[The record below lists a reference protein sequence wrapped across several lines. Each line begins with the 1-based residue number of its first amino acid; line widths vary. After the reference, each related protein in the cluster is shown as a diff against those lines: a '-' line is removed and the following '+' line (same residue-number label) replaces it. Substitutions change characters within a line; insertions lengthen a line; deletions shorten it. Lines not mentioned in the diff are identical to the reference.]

1 MIYGRTSALFVSHV
15 QACCM
20 RILLLAPIYA
30 IVSWFMMVFLPVSGY
45 IEILRD
51 AYEGY
56 ALNCFWVMLVLW
68 CGGQR
73 RVIEIMAREEQ
84 LSCFLCPLV
93 QNCGCGLPVFRWPS
107 ASSFFRCDAAARDVC
122 SS

>member
-1 MIYGRTSALFVSHV
+1 
-15 QACCM
+15 M

-30 IVSWFMMVFLPVSGY
+30 IVSWLMMVFLPVSGY
-45 IEILRD
+45 IEIFRD

-73 RVIEIMAREEQ
+73 RVIEIMAREEK

-93 QNCGCGLPVFRWPS
+93 QNCGCGLPVLKWSS
-107 ASSFFRCDAAARDVC
+107 ASSFFRCLFSILQSEKVRVDTSVHN
-122 SS
+122 SSSSPWPR